1 MKQIVTVLILLF
13 SLVVSAQAESEQ
25 TFSVTDING
34 KVHQFTGTKEGLKV
48 KGAEGKVVFLEFF
61 GHMCPPCKKSIP
73 HLIHLQKKYKDKL
86 AIIAIEVQGLNSA
99 QLKAFAEARGINYTV
114 ISDSQTGS
122 FTNYIAQRA
131 DWRGSIPFMIIL
143 DTKGDVKFIQPGLI
157 PEAVLENAIKEISGV
172 PAKAAAGTA
181 K

>member
-1 MKQIVTVLILLF
+1 MKHIVTTLILLF
-13 SLVVSAQAESEQ
+13 SLVVSVQAENEQ

-34 KVHQFTGTKEGLKV
+34 QVHQFTGTKEGLKV

-86 AIIAIEVQGLNSA
+86 AIIAIEVQGLNNA
-99 QLKAFAEARGINYTV
+99 QLKTFAESRGINYTV
-114 ISDSQTGS
+114 ISDTQTGS

-143 DTKGDVKFIQPGLI
+143 DTKGEVKFIQPGLI
-157 PEAVLENAIKEISGV
+157 PEEVLEDAIKEISG
-172 PAKAAAGTA
+172 AAGKTITNTT